1 MAFLTWLIRVI
12 IAAIVLRLVMRMFT
26 GAGRPQ
32 AGSRAERKRVER
44 AGGALVQD
52 PHCGTY
58 IPQAKAVALG
68 RGADA
73 KYFCSTSC
81 RDQFLS
87 AHGQRHAS

>member
-1 MAFLTWLIRVI
+1 MTFLAWLIRLVI
-12 IAAIVLRLVMRMFT
+12 VAVVLRLVMRMFA

-32 AGSRAERKRVER
+32 AGPRAARKRVER

-52 PHCGTY
+52 PQCGTY
-58 IPQAKAVALG
+58 IPQSKAIALG
-68 RGADA
+68 RGADV